1 MKRYPKANQNNPG
14 VEEAIENF
22 GKAQRKFNK
31 SEKLSRKEIR
41 KLEPGQ
47 SYITR
52 KGKLAWKRTR
62 KEEIET
68 WFWMILSWIL
78 FPFIWVGKKIRAF
91 IYEIFWPKSNFRWN
105 GIIGPGGHTSYERH
119 FSWGKLSFVLVIAF
133 IIVYFIFLR

>member
-1 MKRYPKANQNNPG
+1 MKRYPKANQDNTG
-14 VEEAIENF
+14 VHEAIKDFE
-22 GKAQRKFNK
+22 KAQRKFNK
-31 SEKLSRKEIR
+31 PERLSRREIR
-41 KLEPGQ
+41 KLEHGQ

-78 FPFIWVGKKIRAF
+78 FPFAWIVRKIRKF
-91 IYEIFWPKSNFRWN
+91 FYEIFWPKSNFRWN

-119 FSWGKLSFVLVIAF
+119 FSWGKLSFALVIAF